1 MAFNSYE
8 VSTEDGRPIIFYR
21 FTLGATVWRY
31 CTADE
36 DLTVAADTWKAAPI
50 SDSGVK
56 QTGQSMSDTMTI
68 DAPDRI
74 GPAAVFGSSPPGQ
87 TMTLEILRSHEGQ
100 TDLQVTYVGE
110 VIQCNTPL
118 PGKAVFSVQ
127 ALSATMK
134 RTGLRM
140 TWQRTCPHV
149 LYDQLTCRASK
160 AANSTN
166 ATIVSVSAFQ
176 VVVTT
181 GSQPNNILY
190 FSAAAFS
197 GGFMQWSDDVQ
208 GTRTLTIEA
217 QNGTTLTMFDDTTD
231 LYPGLSVTLFKGCNR
246 TTSACSALG
255 NLDNYGGCPWM
266 PGKSP
271 FDGISTPFF

>member
-1 MAFNSYE
+1 MAFNSFE
-8 VSTEDGRPIIFYR
+8 TSREDGRPIIFYR

-36 DLTVAADTWKAAPI
+36 DLAVGADIWKAAPI

-56 QTGQSMSDTMTI
+56 QTGQSMSDTLTI

-74 GPAAVFGSSPPGQ
+74 GPAAVFSSSPPGQ
-87 TMTLEILRSHEGQ
+87 TMSVEILRSHGGQ

-160 AANSTN
+160 EVNSTN
-166 ATIVSVSAFQ
+166 ATIVSVFGFE
-176 VVVTT
+176 VVVTNLSGT
-181 GSQPNNILY
+181 
-190 FSAAAFS
+190 AFS
-197 GGFMQWSDDVQ
+197 GGFMQWNDEVQ
-208 GTRTLTIEA
+208 GLRTLTIEA
-217 QNGTTLTMFDDTTD
+217 QTEVTLTMFDDTTD

-255 NLDNYGGCPWM
+255 NLNNYGGFPWM

-271 FDGISTPFF
+271 FDGVSTPFF